1 MFIFIEPTQF
11 RLKLT
16 QPNDLP
22 TEYQRRLTHFGFPH
36 YENYNGYKDD
46 PDYNYVFDPYENGF
60 TNSATTNAEN
70 TSENQNKMTMMDIGQ
85 PRPIATDTWTVMK
98 DNGEKKV
105 VTTVTEPVYVD
116 FMQLYGLYWK
126 VFGVYCKSNKLHL
139 GIFKKAED
147 IQFTEIWKTTYKF
160 WLGTT

>member
-1 MFIFIEPTQF
+1 MSVKNFFFAFFKQFFSFCLFTLFRYNLFIFIEPTQF

-116 FMQLYGLYWK
+116 FMQLYGLY
-126 VFGVYCKSNKLHL
+126 
-139 GIFKKAED
+139 
-147 IQFTEIWKTTYKF
+147 
-160 WLGTT
+160 

>member
-1 MFIFIEPTQF
+1 MFIIIFIEPTQF

-22 TEYQRRLTHFGFPH
+22 TEFQRRLTHFGFPH
-36 YENYNGYKDD
+36 YEHYNGYKDD

-85 PRPIATDTWTVMK
+85 PRPIATDTWTVTK
-98 DNGEKKV
+98 DNGSKKV

-116 FMQLYGLYWK
+116 FMQLYGLY
-126 VFGVYCKSNKLHL
+126 
-139 GIFKKAED
+139 
-147 IQFTEIWKTTYKF
+147 
-160 WLGTT
+160 